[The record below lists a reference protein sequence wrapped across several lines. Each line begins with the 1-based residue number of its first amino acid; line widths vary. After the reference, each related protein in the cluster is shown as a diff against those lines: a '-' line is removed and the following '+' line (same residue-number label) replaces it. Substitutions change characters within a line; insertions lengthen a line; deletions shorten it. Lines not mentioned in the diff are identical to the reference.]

1 MKDQRKKWNKIRT
14 VLSFWEMGKGYE
26 SIELFTI
33 LINLLHLSSKPSC
46 NNISDILYGTYKKTV
61 DKLAASVAEELK
73 RKFKWNSK
81 KVEKS
86 NLNDTQNCQMA
97 F

>member
-1 MKDQRKKWNKIRT
+1 MKN
-14 VLSFWEMGKGYE
+14 GKGL
-26 SIELFTI
+26 SINWVFYNT
-33 LINLLHLSSKPSC
+33 NKFASSKPAC
-46 NNISDILYGTYKKTV
+46 NNISNILYGTYKETV